1 MRFDRQWAAA
11 IAVAGVVISV
21 APAHA
26 SVVTETYTFGIGPF
40 TGGVGLDTCPGGGT
54 SCQAV
59 ETPPY
64 SYWSGSFTV
73 TFDPTTTTSTIATVA
88 SFTSNLGFLGTTASP
103 VASRQWEFGTFI
115 QNGQYMLEVA
125 NNCSNNNCI
134 LQDGNSVFQQDTGII
149 VLDLGPSTAPLS
161 SYPTFT
167 SAEYTTTDQN
177 NALSEEYGA
186 PHFSGEVG
194 TVPEPASLAMLATG
208 IVALVGLRSWRFGSV
223 RSRARKAA

>member
-1 MRFDRQWAAA
+1 MRIVSQWAAA
-11 IAVAGVVISV
+11 IAVASVVLSV

-26 SVVTETYTFGIGPF
+26 SLVTETYTFGIGPF
-40 TGGVGLDTCPGGGT
+40 TGGVGLDTCPGGGGA
-54 SCQAV
+54 CQAS

-64 SYWSGSFTV
+64 NYWSGSFTV
-73 TFDPTTTTSTIATVA
+73 TFDPTTTTSTIAAVS
-88 SFTSNLGFLGTTASP
+88 SFTSNLGFLSTTAAP
-103 VASRQWEFGTFI
+103 ANGRQWEFGTMI
-115 QNGQYMLEVA
+115 QNGRYLLEVA

-161 SYPTFT
+161 TSATFA

-177 NALSEEYGA
+177 NALSQQYGA

-194 TVPEPASLAMLATG
+194 TIPEPASLAVLATG
-208 IVALVGLRSWRFGSV
+208 IVAVAGLRFRRFGPV
-223 RSRARKAA
+223 RAGARKAA